1 MNNKKIGDLGEKIA
15 KFYLQINN
23 FEILK
28 INYRC
33 KFGEIDIIAKK
44 RKYIHFIEVKTRV
57 NEVIEARN
65 AINTVK
71 ENHIW
76 KCANMY
82 IYKNKLEDM
91 GVQFDAIEVYIKK
104 DSLKIN
110 YIEQIIEK

>member
-1 MNNKKIGDLGEKIA
+1 MDNKKLGNLGEKIA
-15 KFYLQINN
+15 KFYLQIHN
-23 FEILK
+23 FQILK

-44 RKYIHFIEVKTRV
+44 GNYIHFIEVKTRV
-57 NEVIEARN
+57 SELIQARN
-65 AINTVK
+65 SINMKK

-82 IYKNKLEDM
+82 IYRNKLEDM

-110 YIEQIIEK
+110 YIGEIIEN